1 VFLRTSAGGWVV
13 KQHYEIQISLTLVG
27 NEKDIDSILKEVYEL
42 SNREEVTAMR
52 IEEIRDYRRE

>member
-1 VFLRTSAGGWVV
+1 M

-52 IEEIRDYRRE
+52 IEERRDYRRE